1 MAAKKTE
8 DDRSL
13 KRLGGGRWQTR
24 DERFTIEPQSGTWV
38 LVDAEQTDD
47 LGLPLVRGP
56 FRSLTEAKAAVED
69 ARGMAAPESP
79 LADRV
84 KEARTRPAKTQ
95 AAASR
100 ESSVSTD
107 AATSK
112 AGLAPVKPAT
122 RHKTPEPPP
131 EPRWIT
137 DLGPRER
144 GRARRLIEQ
153 LGAAGVRDAEGVVRQ
168 DLTGGVPTVAR
179 IALANRLA
187 ELLAAAADDA
197 TLSEHAIARVAE
209 TLADGRDD
217 GLDVR
222 WRLVDGEGRPIG
234 LTEKDIRAALDR
246 RPNGAGKERKPGEE
260 RKPGKERNR

>member
-1 MAAKKTE
+1 MAAKKTD

-56 FRSLTEAKAAVED
+56 FRSLTEAKATVEG
-69 ARGMAAPESP
+69 ARGAAAPESP

-84 KEARTRPAKTQ
+84 KEAGTPPAKTQ
-95 AAASR
+95 GAEPGAPSASR
-100 ESSVSTD
+100 D
-107 AATSK
+107 AATSEGGP
-112 AGLAPVKPAT
+112 ASVKSARREAT
-122 RHKTPEPPP
+122 LEPPL

-137 DLGPRER
+137 DLGPRDR

-153 LGAAGVRDAEGVVRQ
+153 LEATGVRDPDGVVRQ

-179 IALANRLA
+179 VALANRLA
-187 ELLAAAADDA
+187 ELLASAADDA
-197 TLSEHAIARVAE
+197 TLTERAIGRVVEA
-209 TLADGRDD
+209 LGDGRDEEL
-217 GLDVR
+217 GVR
-222 WRLVDGEGRPIG
+222 WRLVDGEDRPIG
-234 LTEKDIRAALDR
+234 LTARDIRAAIDR
-246 RPNGAGKERKPGEE
+246 KANDRARKANDGARKERK
-260 RKPGKERNR
+260 R

>member
-1 MAAKKTE
+1 MAAKKTD

-56 FRSLTEAKAAVED
+56 FRSLTEAKATVEG
-69 ARGMAAPESP
+69 ARGAAAPESP

-84 KEARTRPAKTQ
+84 KEAGTPPAKTQ
-95 AAASR
+95 GAGPGAPSASKAAAKAAPAGAGRSR
-100 ESSVSTD
+100 
-107 AATSK
+107 AAE
-112 AGLAPVKPAT
+112 
-122 RHKTPEPPP
+122 PEPASEPAP

-137 DLGPRER
+137 DLGPRDR

-153 LGAAGVRDAEGVVRQ
+153 LEATGVRDPEGVVRQ

-179 IALANRLA
+179 VALASRLA
-187 ELLAAAADDA
+187 ELLASGAHDA
-197 TLSEHAIARVAE
+197 SALERAIGRVVEA
-209 TLADGRDD
+209 LGDGRDEEL
-217 GLDVR
+217 GVR
-222 WRLVDGEGRPIG
+222 WRLVDGESRPVG
-234 LTEKDIRAALDR
+234 LTGKDIRMAIDR
-246 RPNGAGKERKPGEE
+246 RPNGAGKERK
-260 RKPGKERNR
+260 R

>member
-84 KEARTRPAKTQ
+84 KEARTRPAKTT
-95 AAASR
+95 AAAPGA
-100 ESSVSTD
+100 SSVSRD
-107 AATSK
+107 AATPD
-112 AGLAPVKPAT
+112 AGPAPVKPVRRET
-122 RHKTPEPPP
+122 TPEPPP
-131 EPRWIT
+131 EPRWIA
-137 DLGPRER
+137 DLGPRDR

-153 LGAAGVRDAEGVVRQ
+153 LEAAGVRDAVGVVRR
-168 DLTGGVPTVAR
+168 DMTGGVPTVAR
-179 IALANRLA
+179 VALANRLA
-187 ELLAAAADDA
+187 ELLASAGHDA
-197 TLSEHAIARVAE
+197 SAIEPAIGLVVEA
-209 TLADGRDD
+209 LGDGRDEEL
-217 GLDVR
+217 GVR
-222 WRLVDGEGRPIG
+222 WRLVDGEDRPVG
-234 LTEKDIRAALDR
+234 LTGKDIRAAIDR
-246 RPNGAGKERKPGEE
+246 RPNGTGKERK
-260 RKPGKERNR
+260 R